1 MAFCNKCGSVL
12 NSDGITC
19 PRCGVPSQQMPQ
31 GATVIQVAPSN
42 YAQTVYVYQQPPA
55 KPKGNG
61 LGKAITSLVMSIICT
76 VLSAIAYS
84 AAEEAYLDYI
94 HYINNYQAFGGLEY
108 GFGGVATIILMALA
122 LPFYIVGLILS
133 IKAILGYF
141 GAKKKY
147 GTSGVATLVIGAI
160 ALSLVCLCTFCLGYS
175 LWAMFRIF

>member
-19 PRCGVPSQQMPQ
+19 PRCSDGVAQGTTIIQAPYAVAQPQ
-31 GATVIQVAPSN
+31 P
-42 YAQTVYVYQQPPA
+42 VYVYQQTPA

-84 AAEEAYLDYI
+84 AADEAYLDYI

-108 GFGGVATIILMALA
+108 GFGGVATIFLMALA

-175 LWAMFRIF
+175 LWAMLRIF